1 MFSYSTQAITY
12 LILIV
17 ITSLINLICYSLL
30 LGSWGFVAY
39 LLYVL
44 ITVPFVIL
52 WMYNIDCL
60 TSGDCQIWSWVI
72 TSLTLISVLTTTIL
86 LVAIAVN
93 PSLSNDLTITSMLPI
108 SLTPATL
115 TSHIATATTTTTTT
129 TPVTTPTTATTTT
142 KAVSSE
148 IKK

>member
-17 ITSLINLICYSLL
+17 ITSLINLICYTLL
-30 LGSWGFVAY
+30 LGSWGFVTY

-93 PSLSNDLTITSMLPI
+93 PSLSTDLTITSMLPI

-115 TSHIATATTTTTTT
+115 TSHIATATTAT
-129 TPVTTPTTATTTT
+129 VTTPTAKTTTVTTTPTTTT
-142 KAVSSE
+142 KAVSP
-148 IKK
+148 